1 MASQIPVVSS
11 QLPDNEQ
18 NSNEVEVINLNQA
31 FFDTIRN
38 SEGNNKKRLLLIAG
52 ANDELELTT
61 SQYYKLPIDK
71 SNKMSYIYYKNYL
84 CNLIIF

>member
-61 SQYYKLPIDK
+61 SQYYNYQLINQIKCLIFIIK
-71 SNKMSYIYYKNYL
+71 TIYV
-84 CNLIIF
+84 I